1 MRLTC
6 FIYINYRCIFFAFC
20 APELLTFVKS
30 ARVYLMRK
38 NSWAPFKY
46 FIVVFGFET
55 LHTIGV
61 AILFYAVLPN
71 LDTLRAGMVTSGILL
86 FPSLLSIFRSTRSSS
101 SKKKYVTLGLDGE
114 SLLLFL
120 FVQIRKRNI
129 TFWPFWWY
137 WWTQTMHK
145 TSYEQKWSHFSNV
158 QLDDS
163 AQRLKNLQ
171 FLIFWISRHNLIRL
185 HNDLRSFFSVFT
197 TGFVV

>member
-1 MRLTC
+1 
-6 FIYINYRCIFFAFC
+6 
-20 APELLTFVKS
+20 
-30 ARVYLMRK
+30 MRK

-120 FVQIRKRNI
+120 IQFCTNCLE
-129 TFWPFWWY
+129 P
-137 WWTQTMHK
+137 MK
-145 TSYEQKWSHFSNV
+145 T
-158 QLDDS
+158 L
-163 AQRLKNLQ
+163 L
-171 FLIFWISRHNLIRL
+171 
-185 HNDLRSFFSVFT
+185 
-197 TGFVV
+197 

>member
-1 MRLTC
+1 MWLTC
-6 FIYINYRCIFFAFC
+6 FLYVNFRCIFFAFC
-20 APELLTFVKS
+20 GPELLTFVKS

-101 SKKKYVTLGLDGE
+101 SKKKYLTLGLDGE
-114 SLLLFL
+114 SLLFIS
-120 FVQIRKRNI
+120 FSSSN
-129 TFWPFWWY
+129 
-137 WWTQTMHK
+137 TQF
-145 TSYEQKWSHFSNV
+145 YES
-158 QLDDS
+158 
-163 AQRLKNLQ
+163 R
-171 FLIFWISRHNLIRL
+171 IWISPI
-185 HNDLRSFFSVFT
+185 
-197 TGFVV
+197 

>member
-1 MRLTC
+1 
-6 FIYINYRCIFFAFC
+6 
-20 APELLTFVKS
+20 
-30 ARVYLMRK
+30 MRK

-120 FVQIRKRNI
+120 TSESKKPGQIAVVI
-129 TFWPFWWY
+129 
-137 WWTQTMHK
+137 
-145 TSYEQKWSHFSNV
+145 HFCD
-158 QLDDS
+158 L
-163 AQRLKNLQ
+163 
-171 FLIFWISRHNLIRL
+171 SR
-185 HNDLRSFFSVFT
+185 FF
-197 TGFVV
+197 

>member
-1 MRLTC
+1 MWSTC
-6 FIYINYRCIFFAFC
+6 FLYINFRCIFFAFC
-20 APELLTFVKS
+20 GPELLTFVKS

-114 SLLLFL
+114 SL
-120 FVQIRKRNI
+120 
-129 TFWPFWWY
+129 
-137 WWTQTMHK
+137 
-145 TSYEQKWSHFSNV
+145 
-158 QLDDS
+158 
-163 AQRLKNLQ
+163 
-171 FLIFWISRHNLIRL
+171 FLIQVNNYEIVVNIFHISHNLTWYSAIV
-185 HNDLRSFFSVFT
+185 HKFT
-197 TGFVV
+197 RIYPVCSTYELTKQFM

>member
-1 MRLTC
+1 M
-6 FIYINYRCIFFAFC
+6 INLGFFCINFRCIFFAFC
-20 APELLTFVKS
+20 GPELLTFVKS

-120 FVQIRKRNI
+120 IQ
-129 TFWPFWWY
+129 
-137 WWTQTMHK
+137 
-145 TSYEQKWSHFSNV
+145 FSFTKFRAIEDIEV
-158 QLDDS
+158 
-163 AQRLKNLQ
+163 
-171 FLIFWISRHNLIRL
+171 SRVKVAPL
-185 HNDLRSFFSVFT
+185 FSRTVFT
-197 TGFVV
+197 GHGSGSDTVSAELHYLLLFREFQFVAYY

>member
-1 MRLTC
+1 
-6 FIYINYRCIFFAFC
+6 
-20 APELLTFVKS
+20 
-30 ARVYLMRK
+30 MRK

-101 SKKKYVTLGLDGE
+101 STKKYVTLGLDGE

-120 FVQIRKRNI
+120 IQFSQILFRFRANEDILVSSFKVAK
-129 TFWPFWWY
+129 
-137 WWTQTMHK
+137 WT
-145 TSYEQKWSHFSNV
+145 N
-158 QLDDS
+158 
-163 AQRLKNLQ
+163 A
-171 FLIFWISRHNLIRL
+171 
-185 HNDLRSFFSVFT
+185 
-197 TGFVV
+197 